1 MSSITSVLTYA
12 VSGTVIWNLALANT
26 VFYMIGSHLG
36 AKIAIRNGVK
46 VIRPVMLFMI
56 VLLFAKLV
64 SDLL

>member
-1 MSSITSVLTYA
+1 M
-12 VSGTVIWNLALANT
+12 IWNLALANT